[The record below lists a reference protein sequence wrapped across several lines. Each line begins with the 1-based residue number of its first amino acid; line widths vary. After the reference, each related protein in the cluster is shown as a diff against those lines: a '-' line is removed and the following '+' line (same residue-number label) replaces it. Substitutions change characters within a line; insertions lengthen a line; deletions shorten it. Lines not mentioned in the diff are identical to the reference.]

1 MLPVEQCLRNVRAWL
16 EWVGAPPL
24 ELIVGLED
32 RCYFENT
39 EEFDEW
45 LKRESADGYARF
57 HKLGNSYREQVP
69 CTSAEITVGGY
80 FSRVLGRTIEHV
92 VEIDFDYYNPDYGLF
107 YMLLHGIEVLKNK
120 LPWRQTKTDPV
131 KIAKGLRKRGIEV

>member
-1 MLPVEQCLRNVRAWL
+1 MLPVEQCLRNVQAWL

-24 ELIVGLED
+24 ELIIGLED

-69 CTSAEITVGGY
+69 CTSAEVTLHSFIGVD
-80 FSRVLGRTIEHV
+80 V